1 MSAVNTKHCFFL
13 RFIHIKNLFI
23 LDEYLDPIFAQVRWP
38 LFFFLSFLPQCSQN
52 TKLKVEG
59 YCIVLYEHKKGQKVK
74 FLGAMQER

>member
-1 MSAVNTKHCFFL
+1 MSIWIPFL
-13 RFIHIKNLFI
+13 PR
-23 LDEYLDPIFAQVRWP
+23 LDD

-52 TKLKVEG
+52 TKLKVES